1 MMIERVKGIIK
12 ANKTIAENFI
22 YITLLQVF
30 LLVAPLI
37 TYPYLVK
44 VLGREVYGM
53 VITAQ
58 VLVSYFSIVI
68 DLIP

>member
-1 MMIERVKGIIK
+1 MIERVKGIIK

-30 LLVAPLI
+30 LLVATLI

-44 VLGREVYGM
+44 VLC
-53 VITAQ
+53 
-58 VLVSYFSIVI
+58 LS
-68 DLIP
+68 LIHISEPTRP